1 MFTIDQI
8 RNAHSK
14 VKSGADF
21 PAYIQELKS
30 LGIQA
35 YEHMVGDGSI
45 HYVGTDN
52 FRLAAPP
59 KWEARMI
66 SQTASADQLKQSL
79 QVHQQGQSDYP
90 TFCQQAAEAGVD
102 KWIVD
107 MEAMKCVYYDGKGNE
122 LLSEDIPE

>member
-21 PAYIQELKS
+21 PAYIKELKS
-30 LGIQA
+30 LGIRA
-35 YEHMVGDGSI
+35 YEHMVSDGSI

-59 KWEARMI
+59 KWEARTV
-66 SQTASADQLKQSL
+66 SQTASSDQLKQSL
-79 QVHQQGQSDYP
+79 QVHQQGQTDY
-90 TFCQQAAEAGVD
+90 TSFCQQAAEAGVD

-107 MEAMKCVYYDGKGNE
+107 MEAMKCVYYDTNGQE
-122 LLSEDIPE
+122 LLSEDIPG